1 MQQERVPMSS
11 SQEFL
16 RESINSK
23 INNRWSIETRLV
35 LSPRQLLLIPRR
47 LYISFLTLE
56 LSTINVLTRKTR
68 IEEVE
73 MA

>member
-1 MQQERVPMSS
+1 MQQERVPMSF

-47 LYISFLTLE
+47 LSISFLTLE

>member
-1 MQQERVPMSS
+1 MQQERVPMSFF
-11 SQEFL
+11 QEFL

-23 INNRWSIETRLV
+23 INNRWSIETCLV
-35 LSPRQLLLIPRR
+35 LSPRQLLLIPHR
-47 LYISFLTLE
+47 LSISFLTLE
-56 LSTINVLTRKTR
+56 LSTINVPTRKTR

>member
-1 MQQERVPMSS
+1 MQQERVPMSF

>member
-47 LYISFLTLE
+47 LSISFLTLE

>member
-1 MQQERVPMSS
+1 MQQERVPMSCFL
-11 SQEFL
+11 EFL

-47 LYISFLTLE
+47 LSISFLTLE